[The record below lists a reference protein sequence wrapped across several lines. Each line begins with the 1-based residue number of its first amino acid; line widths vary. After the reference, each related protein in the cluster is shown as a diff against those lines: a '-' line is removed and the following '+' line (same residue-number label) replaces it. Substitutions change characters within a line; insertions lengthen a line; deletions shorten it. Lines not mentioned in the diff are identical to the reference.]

1 MTLRPNQVNKNAF
14 WKRIDASGKRNSLIV
29 IGLTFIGTLIG
40 FLFVA
45 FEPESTTIVKII
57 FLITLLVQAMVMVLI
72 LINRHFI
79 ARILALAFLWAIFTV
94 VGLAQPEASV
104 VMVAGYLVL
113 TIVAGYSFHVRGVLI
128 ATIISTVFIGIIGG
142 MKIADISLFTINSFN
157 LLSGLTINLIIMFI
171 GGAYLL
177 LTLKLLDRSYAEVQ
191 DYQRRYRALF
201 EDSVDTILL
210 MDLEFKIMDIN
221 QSGLDLTG
229 YSLEEITGMYADD
242 LMVISETIE
251 EARNNLLKFRKVG
264 SFEHRILDKDGN
276 MIDVESAQTLVTDED
291 GNVLYIQTVMRDV
304 RSRKR
309 VEEYLIDYKER
320 YKAMYERA
328 DYGFLLIDNDLNL
341 VAANQQAADMLDC
354 SLSDFHNQ
362 PAKDFLRAGSYLQL
376 KSDIEKLRQAGEL
389 EPRQY
394 RIVTKTGHSL
404 WVEANLGLVDTN
416 GANANYVQ
424 LIMRDITDQKLRE
437 RQLMNA
443 LQEMETLAMTDP
455 LTGLHN
461 RRSIERYGQMVMDR
475 SFQDGRPFCVILI
488 DVDQLKK
495 INDTFGHHSGDLALS
510 QCAQVLTISKRRDD
524 AVGRWGGDEFL
535 MVLPNTTLR
544 DAELAAQRI
553 KQQINKV
560 RIGKGLDAI
569 SLAVSMGIAG
579 FECLSGE
586 PDCELRD
593 LIELADQA
601 MYQGKRQSGS
611 QITVAH

>member
-1 MTLRPNQVNKNAF
+1 MRLRPNQINKHAF
-14 WKRIDASGKRNSLIV
+14 WNRIDASGKRNSLIV
-29 IGLTFIGTLIG
+29 VGLTFIGTLIG
-40 FLFVA
+40 YFIVA
-45 FEPESTTIVKII
+45 NDPETTSIVKII
-57 FLITLLVQAMVMVLI
+57 FVATLLVQAAVMALI
-72 LINRHFI
+72 LVNRQFI
-79 ARILALAFLWAIFTV
+79 ARILALAFLWV
-94 VGLAQPEASV
+94 VFSVIGLAQPGTSMI
-104 VMVAGYLVL
+104 MVAGYLVL
-113 TIVAGYSFHVRGVLI
+113 TIVSGYSFHVRGVLI
-128 ATIISTVFIGIIGG
+128 STIISTAIIGLIG
-142 MKIADISLFTINSFN
+142 WMNLAEISLFTIPHFN
-157 LLSGLTINLIIMFI
+157 QLATLIVNLVIMFI

-177 LTLKLLDRSYAEVQ
+177 LTLKMLDRSYAEVQ

-210 MDLEFKIMDIN
+210 MDLEFKILDIN

-229 YSLEEITGMYADD
+229 YTLEEITGMYADD
-242 LMVISETIE
+242 LIVVSETID
-251 EARNNLLKFRKVG
+251 EARDNLLKFRKVG

-276 MIDVESAQTLVTDED
+276 SIDVESAQTLVTDED
-291 GNVLYIQTVMRDV
+291 GNILYIQTVMRDV

-362 PAKDFLRAGSYLQL
+362 PAKEFLRAGSYLQL
-376 KSDIEKLRQAGEL
+376 KSDIEKLHQTGEL
-389 EPRQY
+389 EPKQY

-416 GANANYVQ
+416 GDNANYVQ

-475 SFQDGRPFCVILI
+475 AFQDGRPFCVILI
-488 DVDQLKK
+488 DVNQLKF

-535 MVLPNTTLR
+535 MVLPNTNLR

-560 RIGKGLDAI
+560 RIGKGPGALG
-569 SLAVSMGIAG
+569 LAVSMGIAG

-593 LIELADQA
+593 LIDLADQA
-601 MYQGKRQSGS
+601 MYRGKSQSGS
-611 QITVAH
+611 HITVAN